1 PIILLLL
8 WAVTGT
14 VAFAGHKSA
23 PTPVDCAPSCERT
36 LETTKVHL
44 VPEQSATTVPHLELS
59 EVATTVPTMDLKID
73 FKEEKRTVCVTSLKP
88 REEERVVTST
98 TMVPEVHVDPCTH
111 CQTITYKPVCQTK
124 TVKVTVMD
132 CVEETKEVI
141 VKVPVLTAVE
151 SGVVV
156 KQLAL
161 DVTTLP
167 AVCTTY
173 KAVVMPSTLTVPV
186 PPPPCLPPPLGPP
199 CCGH

>member
-1 PIILLLL
+1 
-8 WAVTGT
+8 
-14 VAFAGHKSA
+14 
-23 PTPVDCAPSCERT
+23 

-44 VPEQSATTVPHLELS
+44 VPEQSATTVPHLELR
-59 EVATTVPTMDLKID
+59 EVATIVPTMDLKID

-141 VKVPVLTAVE
+141 VKVPILTPVQ
-151 SGVVV
+151 SSVVV

-173 KAVVMPSTLTVPV
+173 KAVVMPTTLTVPV
-186 PPPPCLPPPLGPP
+186 PPLPCLTPPIQAP
-199 CCGH
+199 CCQH